1 MSKGFKTETVRKIVN
16 KLNTT
21 EKMYRHYLEKGE
33 QIKLV
38 ISNGNSKIGRCMNVS
53 LAPIITCGNCKE
65 CKCFCYDVKACLQYT
80 NVRDARARNTV
91 LALKHRDKFFNAID
105 KKCSRRRT
113 NKYFRWHVSG
123 DIVDYNYFENMVA
136 IAKEFP
142 DFTFWTYTKN
152 YDVVDSYVSNNGNS
166 KENAIPENFHVMYS
180 EWDGMPIVN
189 PYGFPIFTCK
199 LKSGNRNHPVEFFDS
214 LYKCPGNC
222 DICKAC
228 KMGCIGGMDT
238 YADEH

>member
-1 MSKGFKTETVRKIVN
+1 MAYKKETLIKVKKALI
-16 KLNTT
+16 
-21 EKMYRHYLEKGE
+21 EKYKYYMDMYTNDPQSFEMC
-33 QIKLV
+33 
-38 ISNGNSKIGRCMNVS
+38 ISNGNVKIGRVLNVS
-53 LAPIITCGNCKE
+53 LPPIITCTNCKE
-65 CKCFCYDVKACLQYT
+65 CMFYCYDIKACNQYPNT
-80 NVRDARARNTV
+80 VVDARARN
-91 LALKHRDKFFNAID
+91 LAILKCDCDRYFNEIRN
-105 KKCSRRRT
+105 KCARRRT